1 MNNKDLNV
9 AQHMVAHCE
18 RIERYL
24 NRCNNSLDEFMNDE
38 LIQDGVTMQLL
49 AMGELTTHFSEKF
62 KLEHPTEID
71 WRNFKQLRNY
81 SFISLSAFSSLNC
94 SSVRY
99 LKRPCEYP
107 PAWRKFDCSKPFTID
122 IIIVNSAV
130 NIIVVR
136 NMEITAMI
144 FFDFDAFRLLKL
156 RRRIHFLLA
165 TFISITDPVYNL
177 TVFDTYYS
185 VCKLS
190 DFLFVCYHHN
200 CLGEFLACYL

>member
-71 WRNFKQLRNY
+71 WRNFKQLRNVC
-81 SFISLSAFSSLNC
+81 AH
-94 SSVRY
+94 RY
-99 LKRPCEYP
+99 GTLDYK
-107 PAWRKFDCSKPFTID
+107 TIWD
-122 IIIVNSAV
+122 IVIGELPQVKTFFEGIIK
-130 NIIVVR
+130 
-136 NMEITAMI
+136 E
-144 FFDFDAFRLLKL
+144 
-156 RRRIHFLLA
+156 
-165 TFISITDPVYNL
+165 
-177 TVFDTYYS
+177 
-185 VCKLS
+185 
-190 DFLFVCYHHN
+190 
-200 CLGEFLACYL
+200 